1 MWRGHNDA
9 LPVQLSLEDLEWM
22 SDRIAQQHAQDGQ
35 EPLFVIKEQRHG
47 DLFYIP
53 TGLPHSVANGR
64 GLSSVK
70 LAFDFINPQDNA
82 MMLRN
87 AVFQKLYISP
97 IMGQGQAE
105 DYSANDEAIHSK
117 VGNEVFKQCMNHNAT
132 RRSAGAARAGEPSGA
147 AV

>member
-1 MWRGHNDA
+1 MT
-9 LPVQLSLEDLEWM
+9 EK
-22 SDRIAQQHAQDGQ
+22 IAQYEGHQDGQ

-64 GLSSVK
+64 ISSLK

-87 AVFQKLYISP
+87 AVFQKLFISP

-105 DYSANDEAIHSK
+105 DYSSNEEAIHSK
-117 VGNEVFKQCMNHNAT
+117 VGNEVFEQVMKHNAT
-132 RRSAGAARAGEPSGA
+132 RRSAGATPSGA
-147 AV
+147 AT